1 MTAWT
6 RSRNRARSRR
16 CVWLG
21 RRCAA
26 AAGAI
31 LLLLLGAVAP
41 AAAQS
46 DDDDTADHGFRLAA
60 GAGPTINDFETGG
73 VDWIFTAGAEWRP
86 VSWPAVLT
94 LEVRYFSYELAEREQ
109 IVMPELGLQ
118 LQARF
123 GPVRPF
129 VGTGLGLQYAFRSG
143 RDTSS
148 SFSTH
153 LSTGLR
159 IRLTPGVDLKLEV
172 RGRSIDPVI
181 GFTAGLAIGL

>member
-1 MTAWT
+1 MTDRNLFRKVAG
-6 RSRNRARSRR
+6 SRPNSWMSLLRA
-16 CVWLG
+16 V
-21 RRCAA
+21 

-31 LLLLLGAVAP
+31 LLTLCGSVTP
-41 AAAQS
+41 ALAQTE
-46 DDDDTADHGFRLAA
+46 DDDTADHGFRLAA

-73 VDWIFTAGAEWRP
+73 VDWIFTVGGEWRP
-86 VSWPAVLT
+86 ASWPAVVT
-94 LEVRYFSYELAEREQ
+94 LDVRYFSYELAEREQ
-109 IVMPELGLQ
+109 LVMPELGFQ

-153 LSTGLR
+153 LATGLR
-159 IRLTPGVDLKLEV
+159 IRLSSGIDLRLEV

-181 GFTAGLAIGL
+181 GLTGGVAVGF